1 MDLGSRKIHSST
13 SNHTVDYCTYPPP
26 FHSAY
31 LACNSALFKSHTVQY
46 SLRPSFKKLSAFQTM
61 KFSLQSICIAL
72 HVVCRL
78 EYTASFAP
86 MAFLPSSN
94 APTRTSSR
102 TVGTRQDYPNVIRLQ
117 MANPKEEYVKAD
129 DGEALQALFA
139 SHCDKDG
146 LMTKTTL
153 ETDISAIQELLVRTL
168 SI

>member
-1 MDLGSRKIHSST
+1 
-13 SNHTVDYCTYPPP
+13 
-26 FHSAY
+26 
-31 LACNSALFKSHTVQY
+31 
-46 SLRPSFKKLSAFQTM
+46 M

-102 TVGTRQDYPNVIRLQ
+102 TIGTRQDYPNVIRLQ
-117 MANPKEEYVKAD
+117 MANDAKEEYVKAD

>member
-1 MDLGSRKIHSST
+1 
-13 SNHTVDYCTYPPP
+13 
-26 FHSAY
+26 
-31 LACNSALFKSHTVQY
+31 
-46 SLRPSFKKLSAFQTM
+46 
-61 KFSLQSICIAL
+61 
-72 HVVCRL
+72 
-78 EYTASFAP
+78 

-94 APTRTSSR
+94 APTRKSSR
-102 TVGTRQDYPNVIRLQ
+102 TVGTRQDYRNVIRLQ
-117 MANPKEEYVKAD
+117 MANDAKEEYVKAD